1 MLARK
6 GEEIDV
12 LSQQLK
18 DYNSRMT
25 EVQRLNEDLRKSV
38 AELETKNAAL
48 RQDIVKLN
56 DSIKLHLIR
65 IAKYESDEASLK
77 KLV

>member
-1 MLARK
+1 MKIKETSKVLAKK
-6 GEEIDV
+6 GEELDA

-38 AELETKNAAL
+38 ADL
-48 RQDIVKLN
+48 
-56 DSIKLHLIR
+56 
-65 IAKYESDEASLK
+65 
-77 KLV
+77 